1 MGDVVVAPGAAGVSD
16 AVVVRR
22 QVAGGDMGNSMVA
35 RGPDAVGDAAMA
47 QGPAAMG
54 NAIVVREPATVGNA
68 VGDIMVARL
77 TPLALMAATRPGG
90 G

>member
-1 MGDVVVAPGAAGVSD
+1 
-16 AVVVRR
+16 
-22 QVAGGDMGNSMVA
+22 MGNAVVA
-35 RGPDAVGDAAMA
+35 RG
-47 QGPAAMG
+47 
-54 NAIVVREPATVGNA
+54 PATVGNA